1 MFKNKPHVLIFCYLG
16 FLESPA
22 AQCGPHNA
30 QWGKVGQEMN
40 KIEKNIKSQLRHLVN
55 IDTNK
60 PEQIT
65 LALHMVD
72 LIVTRAFE
80 LKAISRATPFVAKKR
95 GPNS

>member
-1 MFKNKPHVLIFCYLG
+1 
-16 FLESPA
+16 
-22 AQCGPHNA
+22 
-30 QWGKVGQEMN
+30 MN

-80 LKAISRATPFVAKKR
+80 LKAISRATPFVAKKE
-95 GPNS
+95 GAEFITTVHTSNSCHLT

>member
-1 MFKNKPHVLIFCYLG
+1 
-16 FLESPA
+16 
-22 AQCGPHNA
+22 
-30 QWGKVGQEMN
+30 MN

-72 LIVTRAFE
+72 LITRAFE

>member
-1 MFKNKPHVLIFCYLG
+1 M
-16 FLESPA
+16 
-22 AQCGPHNA
+22 
-30 QWGKVGQEMN
+30 
-40 KIEKNIKSQLRHLVN
+40 N

>member
-1 MFKNKPHVLIFCYLG
+1 
-16 FLESPA
+16 
-22 AQCGPHNA
+22 
-30 QWGKVGQEMN
+30 MN

-80 LKAISRATPFVAKKR
+80 LKAISRATPFVA
-95 GPNS
+95 